1 MNNFLITLKME
12 FRGIFNLGKDPTQ
25 KAWGLFALNLI
36 FSAIIYAVMVCGIY
50 FVCEMILKGS
60 IPMNYEYLALATFIS
75 MLVQFVSATGQLV
88 KVLYFD
94 SDNELLIRFPL
105 EGIELFL
112 AKSVFVYINTLIISI
127 VVTLP
132 FYVFYGIFNNMG
144 VAFYIHSVTTTLL
157 ISFIPF
163 FLANLI
169 SVPVMHLNNLIRNKF
184 GLKLTFVI
192 LMIVIGFSLYMMLLR
207 GVLEY
212 YQTQESHNLFSE
224 QTLLILKNV
233 AKGLVPASLF
243 ANVLYGEMIW
253 QSMLMIFLIT
263 AVLGLVSMYL
273 GSYSYYPVLL
283 KSIEKGRE
291 AFCKK
296 SKNKPKSIFSSILF
310 TELTTIFRSFN
321 YSFQYLAMAIA
332 APFMVYFCNNLA
344 VAVGDSSVGGAIIP
358 GLTILVILIF
368 DTIIVSFASTT
379 ISRTG
384 ENFYFTKVIPVSY
397 RFQLLVKMVL
407 YIIVAGGSN
416 LLTCLSTWLI
426 FGGEKYGNYIGI
438 ADVAGIFGISFFIII
453 ALTAAAILSD
463 MRSPTFDTNSDGDLV
478 HANKNVTVSMVLG
491 IMISVLFGVF
501 AMLFTYIPMGSWRA
515 GIDGVYIILN
525 AVSFLMAVIS
535 VLLLFINAEK
545 KYGNIVP

>member
-36 FSAIIYAVMVCGIY
+36 FSAIIYVVMVGGIY
-50 FVCEMILKGS
+50 FVCKMILQGN
-60 IPMNYEYLALATFIS
+60 IPMNYEYLAAATFIS
-75 MLVQFVSATGQLV
+75 MVVQFVSATQQLV

-94 SDNELLIRFPL
+94 TDNELLIRFPL

-127 VVTLP
+127 VFTLP
-132 FYVFYGIFNNMG
+132 FYVFYGIFNDMG
-144 VAFYIHSVTTTLL
+144 GFFYINSVTTAFM

-163 FLANLI
+163 FLASLI
-169 SVPVMHLNNLIRNKF
+169 SVPFMHLNNIIRNKF
-184 GLKLTFVI
+184 GLKLTLII
-192 LMIVIGFSLYMMLLR
+192 LLIVIGFSLYMMLLR

-212 YQTQESHNLFSE
+212 YQTQEANMLFSE
-224 QTLLILKNV
+224 KTLMMLKTV

-253 QSMLMIFLIT
+253 QSILMIALLI
-263 AVLGLVSMYL
+263 AVLGLASMYL
-273 GSYSYYPVLL
+273 GARSYYPVLL

-291 AFCKK
+291 AFHKK
-296 SKNKPKSIFSSILF
+296 TKNKPKSIFGTILY
-310 TELTTIFRSFN
+310 TELIAIFRSFN

-332 APFMVYFCNNLA
+332 APVMVFFCNNLA

-384 ENFYFTKVIPVSY
+384 ENFYFTKIIPVSY
-397 RFQLLVKMVL
+397 RMQLLIKMVL
-407 YIIVAGGSN
+407 YMIVAGGSN
-416 LLTCLSTWLI
+416 LISCLSTWII

-438 ADVAGIFGISFFIII
+438 IDVLGIFGISFFVIIS
-453 ALTAAAILSD
+453 LTAIAILSD
-463 MRSPTFDTNSDGDLV
+463 MKSPTFETNSDGDLV
-478 HANKNVTVSMVLG
+478 QANKNVTGTMVLG
-491 IMISVLFGVF
+491 IILSVLFGIF
-501 AMLFTYIPMGSWRA
+501 AMLFTYIPMGAWKA
-515 GIDGVYIILN
+515 GINGVYIVLN
-525 AVSFLMAVIS
+525 TLSFVMAVVM
-535 VLLLFINAEK
+535 VLVLFLNAEK
-545 KYGNIVP
+545 RYEKIVP

>member
-273 GSYSYYPVLL
+273 GSHSYYPVLL

-478 HANKNVTVSMVLG
+478 DANKNVTVSMVLG

>member
-50 FVCEMILKGS
+50 FICKMILQGS

-75 MLVQFVSATGQLV
+75 MLVQFVSAAGQLV
-88 KVLYFD
+88 RVLYYD

-132 FYVFYGIFNNMG
+132 FYVFYGIFNNMNG
-144 VAFYIHSVTTTLL
+144 WFYLHSVTTTLL
-157 ISFIPF
+157 ISLIPF

-184 GLKLTFVI
+184 GLKLTLII
-192 LMIVIGFSLYMMLLR
+192 LLIIVGFSLYMMLLR
-207 GVLEY
+207 GILEY
-212 YQTQESHNLFSE
+212 YQTQESDTLFTE
-224 QTLLILKNV
+224 KTLLILKTI
-233 AKGLVPASLF
+233 AKGLVPASLY
-243 ANVLYGEMIW
+243 ANVLYGEMVW
-253 QSMLMIFLIT
+253 QSILMIFLIT

-273 GSYSYYPVLL
+273 GSQSYYPVLL

-291 AFCKK
+291 AFHKK
-296 SKNKPKSIFSSILF
+296 SKDKPKSVFGTILY
-310 TELTTIFRSFN
+310 TELLTIFRSFN

-384 ENFYFTKVIPVSY
+384 ENFYFTKIIPIKY
-397 RFQLLVKMVL
+397 RTQLLVKMVL
-407 YIIVAGGSN
+407 YMIVAGGSN
-416 LLTCLSTWLI
+416 LITCISTWLI
-426 FGGEKYGNYIGI
+426 FGGKNYGNHIGI
-438 ADVAGIFGISFFIII
+438 VDVLGIFGISFFIII
-453 ALTAAAILSD
+453 ALTCIAILSD

-478 HANKNVTVSMVLG
+478 QANKNVTISMVLG
-491 IMISVLFGVF
+491 IVISVLFGIF
-501 AMLFTYIPMGSWRA
+501 AMLFTYIPMGTWRA
-515 GIDGVYIILN
+515 GINGVYIILN
-525 AVSFLMAVIS
+525 AFSFIMAVIS
-535 VLLLFINAEK
+535 SSILFSTAEK
-545 KYGNIVP
+545 RYEKIVP